1 MIRRFSPIFPLFLLA
16 AALGCA
22 SEEGLLVQPPF
33 EDGKADVNDRVI
45 DRGPLGYDAPV
56 AGEFTEDL
64 EFHGYHLQARAGA
77 VVTLD
82 VTRTGSSR
90 NLDSSLFVYG
100 PRRAEDGFG
109 SEAIAFDDD
118 AGWGRLSRIRSFTF
132 DLEGEYLVVIGTAN
146 ARGRGRY
153 RLEARCESGDCLP
166 AEPPPAGLCP
176 AAFVEAIEA
185 CVADGAEGD
194 ELDPRDLL
202 EQCANVEVIAPAF
215 DALCAGEDAPA
226 ELCAR
231 SLDELSREELPT
243 CFSELWS
250 HHLDTSCVF
259 GATYREVFRSGA
271 IVVLSRDV
279 LRVGATLTPVE
290 TAQVIAAVDVSS
302 WDPTTLAEAFEAV
315 DGGEINRTELWD
327 ASNRRG
333 FVAYEYGAGD
343 NSYGAIFE
351 HGTTIVAARIQDGDL
366 YGCETTWGPER
377 RECDTDAACAEGLR
391 CVGVTEPIGRG
402 RCVDLSATHPAEES
416 SCSAESPC
424 PAGSGLQCQG
434 AAFGGEGL
442 CRPAW
447 LTGSFEVSPM
457 QPIADGGSTEVS
469 LVAYGL
475 ATVDVEV
482 RLDLW
487 IDHPRT
493 SDLRVTLTN
502 PSGNELLIADGVEG
516 REIDL
521 RDELVRGLS
530 GDEDVN
536 GVWTLRVV
544 DAVRGEAGTI
554 FGFRLTITSRWD

>member
-226 ELCAR
+226 ESRALARRGSRGKSFPRVSRSFGAITSTRAASSARRTAR
-231 SLDELSREELPT
+231 SFVR
-243 CFSELWS
+243 
-250 HHLDTSCVF
+250 
-259 GATYREVFRSGA
+259 ARS
-271 IVVLSRDV
+271 SPRDV
-279 LRVGATLTPVE
+279 FAWATLTPVE

-402 RCVDLSATHPAEES
+402 RCVDLAATHPAEES
-416 SCSAESPC
+416 SCSAEAPC

-434 AAFGGEGL
+434 AAFGGEGI

-447 LTGSFEVSPM
+447 LSARSRCRLRNRFRTAARARWRWWPTGSRRWTSRS
-457 QPIADGGSTEVS
+457 ASTCGST
-469 LVAYGL
+469 
-475 ATVDVEV
+475 T
-482 RLDLW
+482 
-487 IDHPRT
+487 RT
-493 SDLRVTLTN
+493 ADLRVTVTN
-502 PSGNELLIADGVEG
+502 PSGNELPDRRRRRGPWRSPCATSWSGVCRATRASTACGPCGSSTACVG
-516 REIDL
+516 R
-521 RDELVRGLS
+521 RARFTGS
-530 GDEDVN
+530 G
-536 GVWTLRVV
+536 
-544 DAVRGEAGTI
+544 
-554 FGFRLTITSRWD
+554 SRS